1 MRIEIEV
8 PEERIGVLIGKDG
21 EVKKM
26 IEKKC
31 NCKLSFGKNT
41 VIVDYEDNLSFM
53 RARDVILAISRG
65 FSANVAMKLLEDEN
79 LVFESIDLSQ
89 LVPEKAMK
97 RILGRIIGKDGK
109 IKKQIEDLL
118 NVNISIY
125 DRYVS
130 IIGEFE
136 NLSLAREAIN
146 MLIEGSQHS
155 TVLKFLERK
164 RRDLK
169 ARSLDWV

>member
-1 MRIEIEV
+1 MRMEIEI
-8 PEERIGVLIGKDG
+8 PEDRVGVLIGKDG
-21 EVKKM
+21 EIKKI
-26 IEKKC
+26 IEQKC

-41 VIVDYEDNLSFM
+41 VIVDYEDTLSFM
-53 RARDVILAISRG
+53 KAKNVILAIARG
-65 FSANVAMKLLEDEN
+65 FSADIAMKLLDDEN

-89 LVPEKAMK
+89 LVSEKAIK
-97 RILGRIIGKDGK
+97 RILGRIIGKEGK

-125 DRYVS
+125 DKYVS

-136 NLSLAREAIN
+136 NLSIAREAIN

-155 TVLKFLERK
+155 TVLKFVERR

>member
-1 MRIEIEV
+1 LSLETCFCIQFVSNIE
-8 PEERIGVLIGKDG
+8 
-21 EVKKM
+21 
-26 IEKKC
+26 
-31 NCKLSFGKNT
+31 
-41 VIVDYEDNLSFM
+41 
-53 RARDVILAISRG
+53 
-65 FSANVAMKLLEDEN
+65 
-79 LVFESIDLSQ
+79 
-89 LVPEKAMK
+89 
-97 RILGRIIGKDGK
+97 K

-125 DRYVS
+125 DKYVS

-136 NLSLAREAIN
+136 NLSIAREAIN

-155 TVLKFLERK
+155 TVLKFVERR